1 MGAWNHAKPPAAWTR
16 SSCGPWRAPSRARR
30 LPELALHVAGCAA
43 CQARLLAAD
52 LPERQARA
60 SGPRAVP
67 RSLGALLT
75 RALLVLAAILLA
87 LYSIQRLLG

>member
-1 MGAWNHAKPPAAWTR
+1 MESREAGRCLDQVELRALAGARPGQAPPD
-16 SSCGPWRAPSRARR
+16 
-30 LPELALHVAGCAA
+30 LALHVAGCTS

-60 SGPRAVP
+60 ARPAGLP
-67 RSLGALLT
+67 RSLGALLA

>member
-1 MGAWNHAKPPAAWTR
+1 VDRSGGCLDEQGLRALAGALPGQAPPA
-16 SSCGPWRAPSRARR
+16 
-30 LPELALHVAGCAA
+30 LALHVAGCAA

-60 SGPRAVP
+60 GAPPRVP
-67 RSLGALLT
+67 RSLGALLI